1 MRLAAS
7 LGEAWLVLVMSL
19 VFGALLAAVQAGW
32 GARIDQ
38 NKENDARGRV
48 PLLVHG
54 ADGALTP
61 PGEDL
66 EVKDERGTRLYRL
79 YRAMSKT
86 RRGERKGAAD
96 PEQIGWVVKAKGPGY
111 ADTIEVLIGLDLA
124 AERLTGLDV
133 LAQNE
138 TPCLGNKIREEP
150 WRAQF
155 RDKALGA
162 VLSATK
168 SAVASA
174 NEIKAIS
181 GATISSQSVCDIVNQ
196 ATADFA
202 SKLPGLRRRK
212 D

>member
-1 MRLAAS
+1 
-7 LGEAWLVLVMSL
+7 MSL

-48 PLLVHG
+48 FLLVHG

-66 EVKDERGTRLYRL
+66 EVKDERGTRLYRI
-79 YRAMSKT
+79 YRAM
-86 RRGERKGAAD
+86 RKGAAD

-111 ADTIEVLIGLDLA
+111 ADMIEVLIGLDLA

-150 WRAQF
+150 WRSQF

-202 SKLPGLRRRK
+202 SRLPGLRGRK

>member
-19 VFGALLAAVQAGW
+19 VFGASLAAVQAGW

-38 NKENDARGRV
+38 NKEDDARGRV

-66 EVKDERGTRLYRL
+66 EVKDERGTRLYRI
-79 YRAMSKT
+79 YRAM
-86 RRGERKGAAD
+86 RKGAAD

-111 ADTIEVLIGLDLA
+111 ADMIEVLIGLDLA

-174 NEIKAIS
+174 SEIKAIS
-181 GATISSQSVCDIVNQ
+181 GATISSQSVCDIVNR

-202 SKLPGLRRRK
+202 SKLPGLRGRR

>member
-1 MRLAAS
+1 MRLVAS

-66 EVKDERGTRLYRL
+66 EVKDERGMRLYRL
-79 YRAMSKT
+79 YRAM
-86 RRGERKGAAD
+86 RKGAAA
-96 PEQIGWVVKAKGPGY
+96 PEQIGWVLKAKGPGY
-111 ADTIEVLIGLDLA
+111 ADTIEVLIGMDLA

-138 TPCLGNKIREEP
+138 TPCLGNKIREDP
-150 WRAQF
+150 WRSQF
-155 RDKALGA
+155 REKAVGA

-168 SAVASA
+168 SAAASA

-196 ATADFA
+196 ATADFS
-202 SKLPGLRRRK
+202 SKLPGLRGRK